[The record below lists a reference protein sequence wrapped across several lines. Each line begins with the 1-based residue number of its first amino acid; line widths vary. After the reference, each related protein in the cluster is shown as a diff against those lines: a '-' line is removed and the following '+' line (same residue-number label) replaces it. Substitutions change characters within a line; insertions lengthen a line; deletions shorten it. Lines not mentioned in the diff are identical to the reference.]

1 MALESLITKVKSA
14 IFSTGFDSTAIV
26 SRRKQAHLVG
36 ILAFEVASLMTKL
49 LHLWRCLSD
58 AHLSH
63 LRNHTIALPSVRK
76 LISDDDSFLLL
87 LARSELAD
95 SLRLVADSVATLAH
109 RCADPALRHF
119 HLSFHAFADSGQDP
133 NRWVMGW
140 KDMETKLAKRMDRQV
155 STTAA
160 LVREMDELSE
170 AEQTLKKLVHGGGG
184 SHLAMVTELQQRIFW
199 KKQQVKYLRQTSLW
213 SSTFD
218 AAVAPLA
225 RAAFTVL
232 ARIKYAFCGGE
243 PCPLPRA
250 LSNSGFAAV
259 FPSDD
264 TASTLKPNCGF
275 LALCSE
281 TLNPTPSTLGAA
293 ALSLHYANL
302 IAVLEK
308 MARAPRAVGAEAREE
323 VYAMLPASVRAQL
336 RARLRGVGWEAC
348 RDVRLAAEWRAALAR
363 IAEWLGPV
371 AQDTIRWQGERSF
384 EGRRRTASAPRAN
397 VLLLQTLH
405 FADRE
410 KVEAAVTEILVGLNF
425 LWRFQREMATAL
437 GGTAGAALQQ

>member
-1 MALESLITKVKSA
+1 MALESWLTKVKSA
-14 IFSTGFDSTAIV
+14 ISAGLDSTAVV
-26 SRRKQAHLVG
+26 SRRKQTHLVG
-36 ILAFEVASLMTKL
+36 ILAFEVASFMSKL
-49 LHLWRCLSD
+49 LLLCRYLSD

-63 LRNHTIALPSVRK
+63 LRNHTIALPGVRK
-76 LISDDDSFLLL
+76 LISDDDSFLLF
-87 LARSELAD
+87 LARAELTD
-95 SLRLVADSVATLAH
+95 SLRQVADSVAALAH

-119 HLSFHAFADSGQDP
+119 GLSFHEFADSGQDS

-140 KDMETKLAKRMDRQV
+140 KDMETKLAKKMDRQV

-160 LVREMDELSE
+160 LFREMDELSE
-170 AEQTLKKLVHGGGG
+170 AEQSLKKLVHGGGG
-184 SHLAMVTELQQRIFW
+184 SRLAMVAELQQRIFW

-232 ARIKYAFCGGE
+232 ARMKYAFCDGE
-243 PCPLPRA
+243 PCPWPRA
-250 LSNSGFAAV
+250 LSSGFAAV

-264 TASTLKPNCGF
+264 TASTQKPNCGF
-275 LALCSE
+275 LELCSE
-281 TLNPTPSTLGAA
+281 TLNPAPSTLGAA

-302 IAVLEK
+302 ITVLEK

-323 VYAMLPASVRAQL
+323 VYAMLPARVRAQL

-348 RDVRLAAEWRAALAR
+348 RDVRLAAEWRAALGR

-384 EGRRRTASAPRAN
+384 EGRRRTASTPRAN

-405 FADRE
+405 FADLE
-410 KVEAAVTEILVGLNF
+410 KVEAAVTELLVGLNY

-437 GGTAGAALQQ
+437 GSTAGLQQ

>member
-1 MALESLITKVKSA
+1 MALESWLTKVKLA
-14 IFSTGFDSTAIV
+14 ISTGLDSTAVV

-36 ILAFEVASLMTKL
+36 ILAFEVASIMSKL
-49 LHLWRCLSD
+49 LHLWRYLSD
-58 AHLSH
+58 ANLSH
-63 LRNHTIALPSVRK
+63 LRNHTIALPGVRK

-87 LARSELAD
+87 LARAELAD
-95 SLRLVADSVATLAH
+95 SLRLVADSVAALSN

-119 HLSFHAFADSGQDP
+119 GLSFHAFADSGQDP

-140 KDMETKLAKRMDRQV
+140 KDMETKLAKKMDRQV

-160 LVREMDELSE
+160 LFREMDELSE

-184 SHLAMVTELQQRIFW
+184 SRLATVAELQQRIFW
-199 KKQQVKYLRQTSLW
+199 KRQQVKYLRQTSLW

-232 ARIKYAFCGGE
+232 ARIKYAFCDGQ
-243 PCPLPRA
+243 PCLLPRA
-250 LSNSGFAAV
+250 LSSGFAAV

-264 TASTLKPNCGF
+264 TASPLKANCRF
-275 LALCSE
+275 LELCSE
-281 TLNPTPSTLGAA
+281 TLNPAPSTLGAA

-302 IAVLEK
+302 ITVLER
-308 MARAPRAVGAEAREE
+308 MARAPRAPRAVGAEAREE

-336 RARLRGVGWEAC
+336 RARLRGVRWEAC
-348 RDVRLAAEWRAALAR
+348 RDARLAAEWRAAVGR

-371 AQDTIRWQGERSF
+371 AQDTIRWQAERSF
-384 EGRRRTASAPRAN
+384 EGRRMTTSAPRAN

-405 FADRE
+405 FANRE
-410 KVEAAVTEILVGLNF
+410 KVEAAVTELLVGLNY

-437 GGTAGAALQQ
+437 GLQQ